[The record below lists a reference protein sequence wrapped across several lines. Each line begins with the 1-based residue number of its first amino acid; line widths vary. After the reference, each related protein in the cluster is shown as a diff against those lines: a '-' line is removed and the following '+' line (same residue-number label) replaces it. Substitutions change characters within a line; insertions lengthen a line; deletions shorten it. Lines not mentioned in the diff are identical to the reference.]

1 MRFSVLFLL
10 LIGCLAADASAP
22 SKVVI
27 HKPTHKN
34 AAKNRNR
41 PGKGKSKSKSK
52 PSTPLFKPSQAPKK
66 K

>member
-41 PGKGKSKSKSK
+41 AGKSKGKTK